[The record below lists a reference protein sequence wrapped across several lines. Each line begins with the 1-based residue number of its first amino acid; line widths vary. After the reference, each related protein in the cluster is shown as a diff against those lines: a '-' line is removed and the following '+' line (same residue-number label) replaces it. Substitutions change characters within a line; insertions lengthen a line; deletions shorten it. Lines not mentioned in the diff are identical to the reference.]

1 MEQTQDITV
10 EAVLSFLEQLG
21 LDPIITLPCNYT
33 APLLNSL
40 AGRSRWTVI
49 PCSREEE
56 GVGIACGA
64 YLGGKRP
71 AMIFQSSGLGNA
83 SNALA
88 SLSGLYRIPAVM
100 LISQRGTFGETIQ
113 AQQPMGRL
121 APSFLKCLGIPFYE
135 ILSPRDM
142 ESVVEPVETNLARCM
157 SSALLFP
164 ISYWTSEG

>member
-1 MEQTQDITV
+1 LERVQGITV
-10 EAVLSFLEQLG
+10 EAIVSFLDQLG

-40 AGRSRWTVI
+40 TERSRGTLI

-71 AMIFQSSGLGNA
+71 VMIFQSSGLGNA

-88 SLSGLYRIPAVM
+88 SLSGLYRIPIVM
-100 LISQRGTFGETIQ
+100 LISQRGTLGETIQ

-121 APSFLKCLGIPFYE
+121 APSFLKSLGIPFYE

-142 ESVVEPVETNLARCM
+142 DGVVEPVETNLGRCM